1 MFASS
6 VSNYN
11 NSSCFASVSI
21 SDHWWLHTVLAY
33 YLLIIPAIMVSEI
46 KQPSGGII
54 KVYILFIFDFYFPS
68 AWTFSLEFSDD
79 IEWRYFIHHM
89 WISNTQLL
97 HSIGKYFL
105 EFTGVKCIIHPF
117 YKASTDQ
124 YPRAKGLALGSLE
137 MIAGV
142 AMLGILIKTWKIFTH
157 PFVSVHCVVQVCLS
171 GKYCNCKDII
181 VVDTKIPLY
190 EPKNKLTRRPS
201 TVKDSVSTKP
211 EADDCNKN
219 IYLGQIVY
227 ENFKPTA
234 HINNWSFWLPT
245 IILIKY
251 SLSPKSQHLA
261 VFLG

>member
-54 KVYILFIFDFYFPS
+54 KNFLMTLSGGILYIICGS
-68 AWTFSLEFSDD
+68 ATLNYY
-79 IEWRYFIHHM
+79 IP
-89 WISNTQLL
+89 L
-97 HSIGKYFL
+97 
-105 EFTGVKCIIHPF
+105 
-117 YKASTDQ
+117 ASTDQ

-142 AMLGILIKTWKIFTH
+142 AML
-157 PFVSVHCVVQVCLS
+157 VHCVVQVCLS

-227 ENFKPTA
+227 ENFKPTT
-234 HINNWSFWLPT
+234 HINN
-245 IILIKY
+245 
-251 SLSPKSQHLA
+251 
-261 VFLG
+261 

>member
-1 MFASS
+1 METWKLILRILQLSLVLITVLLARFGLGFKILQYGYDNRKELWPSTALKIGR
-6 VSNYN
+6 SN
-11 NSSCFASVSI
+11 
-21 SDHWWLHTVLAY
+21 DHWWLHTVLAY

-54 KVYILFIFDFYFPS
+54 KNFLMTLSGGILYIICGS
-68 AWTFSLEFSDD
+68 ATLNYY
-79 IEWRYFIHHM
+79 IP
-89 WISNTQLL
+89 L
-97 HSIGKYFL
+97 
-105 EFTGVKCIIHPF
+105 
-117 YKASTDQ
+117 ASTDQ

-142 AMLGILIKTWKIFTH
+142 AML
-157 PFVSVHCVVQVCLS
+157 VHCVVQVCLS

-227 ENFKPTA
+227 ENFKPTT
-234 HINNWSFWLPT
+234 HINN
-245 IILIKY
+245 
-251 SLSPKSQHLA
+251 
-261 VFLG
+261 